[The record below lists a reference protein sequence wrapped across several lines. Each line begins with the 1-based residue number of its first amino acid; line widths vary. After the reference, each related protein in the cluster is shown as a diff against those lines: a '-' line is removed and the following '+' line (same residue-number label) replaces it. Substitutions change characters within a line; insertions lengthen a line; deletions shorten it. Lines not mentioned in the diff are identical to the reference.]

1 MTEKIDSTAVGYFLA
16 GLAIGSL
23 IGIVF
28 APKSGEGTRDYLSKK
43 VKDGS
48 KHARKKA
55 REVREHAED
64 LVERGK
70 ELVNEK
76 KEQITAELDE
86 RSKADLP
93 EKSKARGV

>member
-1 MTEKIDSTAVGYFLA
+1 MTEKIDTTVVGYFLA

-43 VKDGS
+43 VKEGS
-48 KHARKKA
+48 KHARKKT
-55 REVREHAED
+55 RELRERADD

-70 ELVNEK
+70 ELVNQK
-76 KEQITAELDE
+76 KEQIAAESDE
-86 RSKADLP
+86 ASKADLP
-93 EKSKARGV
+93 ERAKAKGV